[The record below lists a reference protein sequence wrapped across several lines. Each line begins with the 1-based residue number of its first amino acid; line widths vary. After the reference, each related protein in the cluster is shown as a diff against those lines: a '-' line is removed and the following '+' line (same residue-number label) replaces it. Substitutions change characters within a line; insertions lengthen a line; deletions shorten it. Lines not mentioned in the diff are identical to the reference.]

1 MGRGIYKGERKNPMN
16 ILIAM
21 NDAYVKYYQV
31 VVTSLCRNNSESD
44 IVIHIPYTSELS
56 EEGLALITKTAND
69 NNAKVKTYELNKDNI
84 KAMSELPLGMWSV
97 ETFFRLFVQDI
108 ISDTEDRIL
117 WLDGDIIVNG
127 DISDFYNIDFEG
139 NYYAA
144 CEDIAISRGKMKQEY
159 DNLGW
164 DSSQIYVNAGV
175 LLINLAQLRREKIT
189 QNDIVKFIE
198 INHEKMHFL
207 DQYTLNAMFHDRI
220 KLADG
225 FKYNCQVSS
234 YSYTKGRQILN
245 ESVILHFP
253 GYRPWQT
260 DYQKHYSSAIPG
272 DIWWKYA
279 RMCGRGEGFLKWKIL
294 NTVKVKP
301 WQAAYRLSK
310 AIKSKKRK

>member
-1 MGRGIYKGERKNPMN
+1 M
-16 ILIAM
+16 
-21 NDAYVKYYQV
+21 
-31 VVTSLCRNNSESD
+31 
-44 IVIHIPYTSELS
+44 
-56 EEGLALITKTAND
+56 
-69 NNAKVKTYELNKDNI
+69 
-84 KAMSELPLGMWSV
+84 
-97 ETFFRLFVQDI
+97 
-108 ISDTEDRIL
+108 
-117 WLDGDIIVNG
+117 
-127 DISDFYNIDFEG
+127 
-139 NYYAA
+139 
-144 CEDIAISRGKMKQEY
+144 
-159 DNLGW
+159 LGW
-164 DSSQIYVNAGV
+164 NSSQIYVNAGV

-189 QNDIVKFIE
+189 QNDIVRFIE

-220 KLADG
+220 KLVDG
-225 FKYNCQVSS
+225 FKYNCQVSG

>member
-1 MGRGIYKGERKNPMN
+1 MN

-127 DISDFYNIDFEG
+127 DISDFYNVDFEG

-189 QNDIVKFIE
+189 QNDIVRFIE

-207 DQYTLNAMFHDRI
+207 DQYMLNAMFHDRI
-220 KLADG
+220 KLVDG
-225 FKYNCQVSS
+225 FKYNCQVSG

>member
-127 DISDFYNIDFEG
+127 DISDFYNVDFEG

-189 QNDIVKFIE
+189 QNDIVRFIE

-220 KLADG
+220 KLVDG
-225 FKYNCQVSS
+225 FKYNCQVSG

>member
-1 MGRGIYKGERKNPMN
+1 MN

>member
-1 MGRGIYKGERKNPMN
+1 MN

-127 DISDFYNIDFEG
+127 DISDFYNVDFEG

-189 QNDIVKFIE
+189 QNDIVRFIE

-220 KLADG
+220 KLVDG
-225 FKYNCQVSS
+225 FKYNCQVSG
-234 YSYTKGRQILN
+234 YSYTKGRQILS
-245 ESVILHFP
+245 ESAILHFP

-301 WQAAYRLSK
+301 WQAAYRFSK

>member
-127 DISDFYNIDFEG
+127 DISDFYNVDFEG

-164 DSSQIYVNAGV
+164 NSSQIYVNAGV

-189 QNDIVKFIE
+189 QNDIVRFIE

-220 KLADG
+220 KLVDG
-225 FKYNCQVSS
+225 FKYNCQVSG

>member
-127 DISDFYNIDFEG
+127 DISDFYNVDFEG

-164 DSSQIYVNAGV
+164 NSSQIYVNVGV

-189 QNDIVKFIE
+189 QNDIVRFIE

-220 KLADG
+220 KLVDG
-225 FKYNCQVSS
+225 FKYNCQVSG

>member
-127 DISDFYNIDFEG
+127 DISDFYNVDFEG

-189 QNDIVKFIE
+189 QNDIVRFIE

-220 KLADG
+220 KLVDG
-225 FKYNCQVSS
+225 FKYNCQVSG

-310 AIKSKKRK
+310 VIKSKKRK

>member
-21 NDAYVKYYQV
+21 NDAFVKCYQV
-31 VVTSLCRNNSESD
+31 MLTSLCKNNAGSD
-44 IVIHIPYTSELS
+44 IVVHVPHTNALS
-56 EEGLALITKTAND
+56 EDGIKLLKDTLARY
-69 NNAKVKTYELNKDNI
+69 NAKLCEYIFTE
-84 KAMSELPLGMWSV
+84 SEMASMDGLPLGMWSV
-97 ETFFRLFVQDI
+97 EMFFRLFAQDFI
-108 ISDTEDRIL
+108 PDTEERIL

-127 DISDFYNIDFEG
+127 DISGFYNTNFEG
-139 NYYAA
+139 SYYSA
-144 CEDIAISRGKMKQEY
+144 CEDLAISRGKIQEEY

-164 DSSQIYVNAGV
+164 GSDMIYVNSGV
-175 LLINLAQLRREKIT
+175 LLINLAGLRQDKIT
-189 QNDIVKFIE
+189 QKDIVEFAVANKQQL
-198 INHEKMHFL
+198 HYP
-207 DQYTLNAMFHDRI
+207 DQYILNAMFHDRI

-279 RMCGRGEGFLKWKIL
+279 RMCGRSEGFLKWKIL